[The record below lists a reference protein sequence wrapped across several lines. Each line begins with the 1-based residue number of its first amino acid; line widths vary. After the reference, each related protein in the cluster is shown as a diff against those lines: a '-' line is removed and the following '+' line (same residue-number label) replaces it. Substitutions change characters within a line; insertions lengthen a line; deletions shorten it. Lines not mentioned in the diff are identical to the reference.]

1 MESKREPSSLHE
13 RSQFYRRKL
22 EQQLHGNR
30 CNENQINSWS
40 GKIEMRHS
48 RNSSNRGVLKER
60 IHHVH
65 EQKASKSDE
74 GHHGIPQ
81 QTLSPNTGTIR
92 TKNEYKKQRND
103 EWCIVNECDNVIG
116 SFSSE
121 NKDDMI
127 DHAWNAG
134 ELSRPDDHGYRTRR
148 NGGCCMGNGE
158 LNRTNISTDAKTNSH
173 HGCTFQLCSDD
184 HFETY
189 HNYGENN
196 WGNDEWCKKYD
207 LENIARERSPT
218 TPSDVS
224 HKEKIG
230 KEKSVEQSTKNTA
243 PHSIQQVAGILVSR
257 EKPLY
262 QNASRQIKS
271 LPSRQLPQQQARQ
284 TKPFPLQFVD
294 KDRQRNETSFRSSMP
309 KRSAPRQSRK
319 AFIQQVSEQPV
330 REENCLFSIPTGSSQ
345 PRWLANQHISG
356 QLTRKSIAAATEELT
371 GLPVIKMRWN
381 PIQQHTVRQPKIH
394 RSSRLRETEGEVVP
408 TNQISR
414 EPMTESGLVATGQF
428 SGLPAR
434 KKMWIP
440 IQYESLDQTQIQRP
454 LGSPARET
462 SRWAATQQTSRQ
474 LERQMRRLHIQ
485 QSSVQPARDTRSP
498 SFYQSSEKR
507 VRETRLAPNQET
519 QRQPRWVP
527 TPPIRG
533 KRRIK
538 TGSPPT
544 EQVLR
549 ALHSYTKL
557 PPIQQTFDVS
567 RSETIASATQET
579 GRPCRELTKNEQSPE
594 STLTRN
600 GRRPGKQEAY
610 LTGDYCRR
618 RRQGVCTQTDETEA
632 QRTFVRVLD
641 KRF

>member
-1 MESKREPSSLHE
+1 MDA
-13 RSQFYRRKL
+13 RS
-22 EQQLHGNR
+22 
-30 CNENQINSWS
+30 NS
-40 GKIEMRHS
+40 
-48 RNSSNRGVLKER
+48 VL
-60 IHHVH
+60 
-65 EQKASKSDE
+65 
-74 GHHGIPQ
+74 
-81 QTLSPNTGTIR
+81 
-92 TKNEYKKQRND
+92 
-103 EWCIVNECDNVIG
+103 
-116 SFSSE
+116 
-121 NKDDMI
+121 MI
-127 DHAWNAG
+127 
-134 ELSRPDDHGYRTRR
+134 
-148 NGGCCMGNGE
+148 
-158 LNRTNISTDAKTNSH
+158 
-173 HGCTFQLCSDD
+173 
-184 HFETY
+184 
-189 HNYGENN
+189 NYGENN
-196 WGNDEWCKKYD
+196 WGNDEWCKKND
-207 LENIARERSPT
+207 LENITRERSPT

-224 HKEKIG
+224 HKEKMC
-230 KEKSVEQSTKNTA
+230 KEQSVEQSTKNTA

-271 LPSRQLPQQQARQ
+271 LPSRQLPKQQARQ
-284 TKPFPLQFVD
+284 TKSFPLQFAD
-294 KDRQRNETSFRSSMP
+294 KGRRRNETSFRSSMP

-319 AFIQQVSEQPV
+319 ALIQQVSEQPV

-356 QLTRKSIAAATEELT
+356 QLTRKSIAVATEELT

-381 PIQQHTVRQPKIH
+381 PIQQQTVRQPKIN
-394 RSSRLRETEGEVVP
+394 RSSRLQETEGEMVP

-414 EPMTESGLVATGQF
+414 EQMTESELVAIEQ
-428 SGLPAR
+428 LAWQPAR

-440 IQYESLDQTQIQRP
+440 IQYESLDQTQFQRP
-454 LGSPARET
+454 LAGESPARET

-474 LERQMRRLHIQ
+474 LERQMRQLHIQ

-507 VRETRLAPNQET
+507 VRETRLANQET

-527 TPPIRG
+527 TPPLRG

-557 PPIQQTFDVS
+557 PPIQQTFDVN

-579 GRPCRELTKNEQSPE
+579 GRPCRELTKNEQSPG
-594 STLTRN
+594 STLTRS
-600 GRRPGKQEAY
+600 GRPAGKQEAY

-618 RRQGVCTQTDETEA
+618 RRQGVCRQTDETEA

>member
-1 MESKREPSSLHE
+1 MRNS
-13 RSQFYRRKL
+13 RS
-22 EQQLHGNR
+22 
-30 CNENQINSWS
+30 
-40 GKIEMRHS
+40 
-48 RNSSNRGVLKER
+48 SSNRGVLKER
-60 IHHVH
+60 KHDVH
-65 EQKASKSDE
+65 EQKASKNDE

-81 QTLSPNTGTIR
+81 QTPSPNTGTIR
-92 TKNEYKKQRND
+92 TKNEYKRQRNG
-103 EWCIVNECDNVIG
+103 EWYIVNECDNVIG

-121 NKDDMI
+121 NKDDF
-127 DHAWNAG
+127 DHACNAG
-134 ELSRPDDHGYRTRR
+134 ELARPDDHGNRTRR
-148 NGGCCMGNGE
+148 NGECCMGNGE
-158 LNRTNISTDAKTNSH
+158 LNRTNLLTEAKSNSH

-189 HNYGENN
+189 HNYGENK
-196 WGNDEWCKKYD
+196 WGNDEWCKKND
-207 LENIARERSPT
+207 LENITRERSLT

-224 HKEKIG
+224 HKEKMG
-230 KEKSVEQSTKNTA
+230 KEQSVEQSTKNTA

-257 EKPLY
+257 EKPLN

-271 LPSRQLPQQQARQ
+271 LPSRQLPKQQARQ
-284 TKPFPLQFVD
+284 TKSFPLQFAD
-294 KDRQRNETSFRSSMP
+294 KDRQRNETSLRSSMP

-319 AFIQQVSEQPV
+319 ALIQQVSEQPV

-356 QLTRKSIAAATEELT
+356 QLTRKSIAVATEELT

-381 PIQQHTVRQPKIH
+381 PIQQQTVRQPKIH

-408 TNQISR
+408 TNHISR
-414 EPMTESGLVATGQF
+414 EPMTESGLVAIEQLAGQ
-428 SGLPAR
+428 PAR
-434 KKMWIP
+434 QKMWIS
-440 IQYESLDQTQIQRP
+440 IQYESLDQTQIQRR
-454 LGSPARET
+454 LGSPVREK

-527 TPPIRG
+527 TPPLSA
-533 KRRIK
+533 KRTIK

-557 PPIQQTFDVS
+557 PPIQQTSDVN
-567 RSETIASATQET
+567 RSETTASASQET
-579 GRPCRELTKNEQSPE
+579 GRPCRELTKNEQSPG

-600 GRRPGKQEAY
+600 GRRAGKQEAY
-610 LTGDYCRR
+610 LTGDYWRR
-618 RRQGVCTQTDETEA
+618 RRQGVCRQTDETEA
-632 QRTFVRVLD
+632 QRTFVRVLN